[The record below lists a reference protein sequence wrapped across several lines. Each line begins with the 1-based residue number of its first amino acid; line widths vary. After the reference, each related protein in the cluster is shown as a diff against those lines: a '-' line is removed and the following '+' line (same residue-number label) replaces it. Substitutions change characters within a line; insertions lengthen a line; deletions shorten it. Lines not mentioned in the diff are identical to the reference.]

1 MAIRHDHHHDSKF
14 CLSSCN
20 AATTWVFCRSEA
32 RQESTSKPKS
42 QLVVFFG
49 KLLGRNRIQLIELV
63 APVIFGVQDMLDKN
77 RIHGEEVIRI
87 STDAGAI
94 DITLQKAEKTEAKLQ
109 KMRDDYVGDEWDNPT
124 ELLEWGGF
132 FEGAA
137 IVHFALVRGIAESL
151 NDEGFLM
158 LAQEGVNYH
167 YEILDLIESELG
179 SLGQNRA
186 TL

>member
-1 MAIRHDHHHDSKF
+1 VYNLIMNINEFTAKKLGEVLAFTR
-14 CLSSCN
+14 
-20 AATTWVFCRSEA
+20 V
-32 RQESTSKPKS
+32 STDTITKGHSA
-42 QLVVFFG
+42 LVQV
-49 KLLGRNRIQLIELV
+49 LGEEK
-63 APVIFGVQDMLDKN
+63 VQDMLDKN